1 MTTQSVTLYLPD
13 SIYRRVQQTAQV
25 LQRPLE
31 ELLLDAVTTALPL
44 LDDLPPE
51 LADDIA
57 ALALLN
63 DAALWRIARSTMPPS
78 NQKQLDLL
86 LDEKSQGALTAR
98 GQQELDQL
106 LSEYERVVLIR
117 AQAALLLQQ
126 RGYDISDPAVVP
138 GTPSFPP
145 LLFGT

>member
-63 DAALWRIARSTMPPS
+63 DAALWRIAQSTMPPS

-126 RGYDISDPAVVP
+126 RGYDISDPAVAP

-145 LLFGT
+145 LLFGA

>member
-1 MTTQSVTLYLPD
+1 MTTQSVTLHLPD
-13 SIYRRVQQTAQV
+13 GIYRRVRQTAQA

-63 DAALWRIARSTMPPS
+63 DAALWRAAQSTTPLS
-78 NQKQLDLL
+78 DQKQLDLL
-86 LDEKSQGALTAR
+86 LDEKSRGTLTDR
-98 GQQELDQL
+98 DQQQLDQL
-106 LSEYERVVLIR
+106 LSEYERVVLTR

-126 RGYDISDPAVVP
+126 RGYDISDPTVLHTLTE
-138 GTPSFPP
+138 TP
-145 LLFGT
+145 

>member
-13 SIYRRVQQTAQV
+13 GIYRRVRQTAQV

-106 LSEYERVVLIR
+106 LSEYERMVLAR

-126 RGYDISDPAVVP
+126 RGYDISDPTILH
-138 GTPSFPP
+138 TPNETP
-145 LLFGT
+145 

>member
-1 MTTQSVTLYLPD
+1 
-13 SIYRRVQQTAQV
+13 
-25 LQRPLE
+25 
-31 ELLLDAVTTALPL
+31 
-44 LDDLPPE
+44 
-51 LADDIA
+51 
-57 ALALLN
+57 
-63 DAALWRIARSTMPPS
+63 MPPS

-106 LSEYERVVLIR
+106 LSEYERMVLAR

-145 LLFGT
+145 LLFET